1 MALNLTAAAIFT
13 ILISEDCDLL
23 QPFTIKD
30 ENDVAIDLTGFTVAR
45 FIVKE
50 KQTDVAALLD
60 ISNSDSSPDS
70 RVEIPDP
77 TDGTINVIINDADTG
92 VLGAA
97 FDTGVYELIFTDGSS
112 PAITDCVAAGE
123 IEIRK
128 SLR

>member
-1 MALNLTAAAIFT
+1 MALNLTAPAIFT

-30 ENDVAIDLTGFTVAR
+30 ENDVAIDLTGFTSAR
-45 FIVKE
+45 FVVKE
-50 KQTDVAALLD
+50 KQDDVAALLD
-60 ISNSDSSPDS
+60 FSTSNSSPDS

-77 TDGTINVIINDADTG
+77 TDGTINVIITDGDTG

-97 FDTGVYELIFTDGSS
+97 FDSGLYELIFEDGSS
-112 PAITDCVAAGE
+112 PTIIDCVAAGE